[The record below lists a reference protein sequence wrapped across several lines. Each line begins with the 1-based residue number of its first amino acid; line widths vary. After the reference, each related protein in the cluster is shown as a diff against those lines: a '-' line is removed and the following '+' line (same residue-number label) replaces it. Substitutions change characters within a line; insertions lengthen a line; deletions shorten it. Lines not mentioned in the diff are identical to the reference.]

1 LNAGIGDGQD
11 GFGGGMGPDDIQS
24 QRLTINRSNK
34 LRMKE
39 ISDQF
44 YSPNN
49 KKPQRTLVPWL
60 YSKIESLC
68 KIPWVFFEL
77 SSYFSV
83 DIGVSTVSGSF
94 AQGQILILFV
104 LYLSNFLCN
113 EYDIILV
120 DFLFFWIFQ
129 NGFFLLLFH
138 VSPNRYCVTLHLH
151 VINHGLPTIKYLG
164 FAYNEELL
172 HHTVQ

>member
-1 LNAGIGDGQD
+1 VGVPASRFLSHD
-11 GFGGGMGPDDIQS
+11 FGLLD
-24 QRLTINRSNK
+24 
-34 LRMKE
+34 
-39 ISDQF
+39 
-44 YSPNN
+44 
-49 KKPQRTLVPWL
+49 KKH
-60 YSKIESLC
+60 
-68 KIPWVFFEL
+68 FNFMN
-77 SSYFSV
+77 FSV
-83 DIGVSTVSGSF
+83 DIGVSAVSGSF

-151 VINHGLPTIKYLG
+151 VINPGLPTIKYLG